1 MNDSMQSVFAD
12 FLAAALVLTSILF
25 STPAAAKD
33 AHETDL
39 RLLILTGGHE
49 FEREEFFTMFHRF
62 KNVRIIES
70 KHPEANTWF
79 TPDRSELYDVLVFY
93 DMMQVISPEQ
103 KEAFVKL
110 LEKGKGAVFLH
121 HSIASYQD
129 WDEFEKILGGRY
141 YLKPHEA
148 NGRQQPGSTYQHDV
162 DFRVH
167 IADPDHPVTKGMK
180 DFKIHDEVYNGF
192 SVLPNVHVLLSTD
205 HPQSGRIIGWSHQYG
220 ASRIVYLQMGHDHAA
235 YENKNYQRLV
245 EQAMRWVAEK
255 P

>member
-1 MNDSMQSVFAD
+1 MNHSMQSAFGNC
-12 FLAAALVLTSILF
+12 LALALVSMVMLSF
-25 STPAAAKD
+25 APAEAKD
-33 AHETDL
+33 AQETEL

-79 TPDRSELYDVLVFY
+79 TSDRAELYDVLVFY

-103 KEAFVKL
+103 KDAFVKL

-141 YLKPHEA
+141 YLKPYEA
-148 NGRQQPGSTYQHDV
+148 NGQQHPGSTYKHDV
-162 DFRVH
+162 DLKVH
-167 IADPDHPVTKGMK
+167 IEDTDHPVTKGMK

-192 SVLPNVHVLLSTD
+192 FVQPNMHPLLSTD
-205 HPQSGRIIGWSHQYG
+205 HPKSGKIIGWSHQYG
-220 ASRIVYLQMGHDHAA
+220 ASRIVYLQLGHDHSA
-235 YENKNYQRLV
+235 YQNKNFQGLV
-245 EQAMRWVAEK
+245 EQSVKWVAGKE
-255 P
+255 